1 MQYETIIS
9 ATKLGGNNEKQTL
22 LIQKKALNKS

>member
-9 ATKLGGNNEKQTL
+9 ATKPGGNNEKQTL
-22 LIQKKALNKS
+22 LIQEKTLNQS